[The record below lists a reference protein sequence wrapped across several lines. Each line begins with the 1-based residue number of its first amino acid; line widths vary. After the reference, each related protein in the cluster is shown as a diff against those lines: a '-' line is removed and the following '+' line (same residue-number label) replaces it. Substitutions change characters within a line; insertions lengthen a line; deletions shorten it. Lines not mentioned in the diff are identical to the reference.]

1 MAKDLGDTIGSVVGR
16 VAREAAQSI
25 ASDVRQS
32 RKSPLGGSRKSPLG
46 GMTGVAVGAG
56 LAAGVPLAV
65 KGASKLANGLNG
77 GNPLQ
82 KVTAAAS
89 NPVQKVTD
97 KAGEAAKG
105 VVDDKIKDAGGPGG
119 IAKEAGK
126 ALIPG
131 MGGGDDKDGGGG
143 KGGEPGVG
151 KGRRMPVQQ
160 AIDIGIP
167 VTATYNHFTQFE
179 EWPKFMH
186 RVQSVSQD
194 DETHLKF
201 KTKIWLFSREFT
213 AEIEE
218 QRPDE
223 RIEWHVTEGITHHGV
238 ATFHEL
244 APRLTRVE
252 INVDVEPSGLIEK
265 SARGMRHVK
274 RAIRADLHRF
284 KAYAMMNPEPEGE
297 WRGTIEDGEVK
308 EQGESESKQRESQ
321 SSRSSSRS
329 SGSGNGGSSRSRSG
343 TGSGSGSRSKAASSS
358 GGNRRTATSKSSKSS
373 KSPSSK
379 RSSSRSR
386 SASNGSNGGDP
397 KSSKSGSSSRRKS
410 GSRS

>member
-186 RVQSVSQD
+186 RAQSVSQD

-308 EQGESESKQRESQ
+308 EQGESEESESKQRESQ

-329 SGSGNGGSSRSRSG
+329 SGSGNGGSSGSRS
-343 TGSGSGSRSKAASSS
+343 SSRSKAASSS
-358 GGNRRTATSKSSKSS
+358 SGTRRTASKSS
-373 KSPSSK
+373 PGR
-379 RSSSRSR
+379 RSSSRSK
-386 SASNGSNGGDP
+386 SSSNGSDGGDP
-397 KSSKSGSSSRRKS
+397 SGSKSKSKSSSSRRKS

>member
-167 VTATYNHFTQFE
+167 VTAAYNHFTQFE

-186 RVQSVSQD
+186 RAQSVSQD

-308 EQGESESKQRESQ
+308 EQGESEESESKQRESQ

-329 SGSGNGGSSRSRSG
+329 SGSGNGGSSGSRS
-343 TGSGSGSRSKAASSS
+343 SSRSKAASSS
-358 GGNRRTATSKSSKSS
+358 SGTRRTASKSS
-373 KSPSSK
+373 PGR
-379 RSSSRSR
+379 RSSSRSK
-386 SASNGSNGGDP
+386 SSSNGSDGGDP
-397 KSSKSGSSSRRKS
+397 SGSKSKSSSSRRKS

>member
-1 MAKDLGDTIGSVVGR
+1 MAKDR
-16 VAREAAQSI
+16 
-25 ASDVRQS
+25 
-32 RKSPLGGSRKSPLG
+32 
-46 GMTGVAVGAG
+46 
-56 LAAGVPLAV
+56 
-65 KGASKLANGLNG
+65 
-77 GNPLQ
+77 NPGE
-82 KVTAAAS
+82 KV
-89 NPVQKVTD
+89 ND
-97 KAGEAAKG
+97 KAG
-105 VVDDKIKDAGGPGG
+105 DGG
-119 IAKEAGK
+119 
-126 ALIPG
+126 
-131 MGGGDDKDGGGG
+131 GGGG
-143 KGGEPGVG
+143 KGAQPGAG

-167 VTATYNHFTQFE
+167 VTAAYNHFTQFE

-223 RIEWHVTEGITHHGV
+223 RIQWNVTEGITHHGV

-284 KAYAMMNPEPEGE
+284 KAYVMMNEEPEGE

-308 EQGESESKQRESQ
+308 QQRESQ
-321 SSRSSSRS
+321 SSRSGSRRSDSDSSSGSSRSGTSRGSGSSRS
-329 SGSGNGGSSRSRSG
+329 SGSKSR
-343 TGSGSGSRSKAASSS
+343 SGSRSKAASSS
-358 GGNRRTATSKSSKSS
+358 SGTRRTASKSSSGR
-373 KSPSSK
+373 
-379 RSSSRSR
+379 RSSSRSK
-386 SASNGSNGGDP
+386 SASNGSDGGDP
-397 KSSKSGSSSRRKS
+397 SGSKSKSSSSHRKS

>member
-167 VTATYNHFTQFE
+167 VTAAYNHFTQFE

-186 RVQSVSQD
+186 RAQSVSQD

-329 SGSGNGGSSRSRSG
+329 SGSGNGGSSGSRS
-343 TGSGSGSRSKAASSS
+343 SSRSKAASSS
-358 GGNRRTATSKSSKSS
+358 SGTRRTASKSS
-373 KSPSSK
+373 PGR
-379 RSSSRSR
+379 RSSSRSK
-386 SASNGSNGGDP
+386 SSSNGSDGGDP
-397 KSSKSGSSSRRKS
+397 SGSKSKSSSSRRKS

>member
-1 MAKDLGDTIGSVVGR
+1 MAEDR
-16 VAREAAQSI
+16 
-25 ASDVRQS
+25 
-32 RKSPLGGSRKSPLG
+32 
-46 GMTGVAVGAG
+46 
-56 LAAGVPLAV
+56 
-65 KGASKLANGLNG
+65 NGE
-77 GNPLQ
+77 
-82 KVTAAAS
+82 KV
-89 NPVQKVTD
+89 N
-97 KAGEAAKG
+97 
-105 VVDDKIKDAGGPGG
+105 
-119 IAKEAGK
+119 
-126 ALIPG
+126 
-131 MGGGDDKDGGGG
+131 DKDGDGGGGG
-143 KGGEPGVG
+143 KGGEAGVG

-167 VTATYNHFTQFE
+167 VTAAYNHFTQFE

-329 SGSGNGGSSRSRSG
+329 SGSGSGNGGSSRSRS
-343 TGSGSGSRSKAASSS
+343 SSRSKAASSS

>member
-143 KGGEPGVG
+143 GKGGEPGVG

-167 VTATYNHFTQFE
+167 VTAAYNHFTQFE

-186 RVQSVSQD
+186 RAQSVSQD

-308 EQGESESKQRESQ
+308 EQGESEESESKQRESQ

-329 SGSGNGGSSRSRSG
+329 SGSGNGGSSGSR
-343 TGSGSGSRSKAASSS
+343 SGSRSKAASSS
-358 GGNRRTATSKSSKSS
+358 SGTRRTASKSS
-373 KSPSSK
+373 PGR
-379 RSSSRSR
+379 RSSSRSK
-386 SASNGSNGGDP
+386 SSSNGSDGGDP
-397 KSSKSGSSSRRKS
+397 SGSKSKSSSSRRKS

>member
-1 MAKDLGDTIGSVVGR
+1 MAEDR
-16 VAREAAQSI
+16 
-25 ASDVRQS
+25 
-32 RKSPLGGSRKSPLG
+32 
-46 GMTGVAVGAG
+46 
-56 LAAGVPLAV
+56 
-65 KGASKLANGLNG
+65 
-77 GNPLQ
+77 NPGE
-82 KVTAAAS
+82 KV
-89 NPVQKVTD
+89 N
-97 KAGEAAKG
+97 
-105 VVDDKIKDAGGPGG
+105 
-119 IAKEAGK
+119 
-126 ALIPG
+126 
-131 MGGGDDKDGGGG
+131 DKDGDGDGGGGG
-143 KGGEPGVG
+143 KGAQPGVG

-167 VTATYNHFTQFE
+167 VTAAYNHFTQFE

-223 RIEWHVTEGITHHGV
+223 RILWNVTEGITHHGV

-244 APRLTRVE
+244 APRLTRIE
-252 INVDVEPSGLIEK
+252 ISVDVEPSGLIEK

-284 KAYAMMNPEPEGE
+284 KAYVMMNEEPEGE

-308 EQGESESKQRESQ
+308 QQRESQ
-321 SSRSSSRS
+321 SSRSASRRSDSDSDSDSSSGSSRSGTNRGSGSSRS
-329 SGSGNGGSSRSRSG
+329 SGSKSR
-343 TGSGSGSRSKAASSS
+343 SGSRSKAASSS
-358 GGNRRTATSKSSKSS
+358 SGSRRTASKSS
-373 KSPSSK
+373 PGR
-379 RSSSRSR
+379 RSSSRSK
-386 SASNGSNGGDP
+386 SSSNGSDGGDP
-397 KSSKSGSSSRRKS
+397 SGSKSKSSSSRRKS

>member
-1 MAKDLGDTIGSVVGR
+1 MAKDR
-16 VAREAAQSI
+16 
-25 ASDVRQS
+25 
-32 RKSPLGGSRKSPLG
+32 
-46 GMTGVAVGAG
+46 
-56 LAAGVPLAV
+56 
-65 KGASKLANGLNG
+65 
-77 GNPLQ
+77 NPGE
-82 KVTAAAS
+82 KV
-89 NPVQKVTD
+89 ND
-97 KAGEAAKG
+97 KAG
-105 VVDDKIKDAGGPGG
+105 DGG
-119 IAKEAGK
+119 
-126 ALIPG
+126 
-131 MGGGDDKDGGGG
+131 GGGG
-143 KGGEPGVG
+143 KGAQPGAG

-167 VTATYNHFTQFE
+167 VTAAYNHFTQFE

-223 RIEWHVTEGITHHGV
+223 RIHWNVTEGITHHGV

-252 INVDVEPSGLIEK
+252 ISVDVEPSGLIEK

-284 KAYAMMNPEPEGE
+284 KAYVVMNEEPEGE

-308 EQGESESKQRESQ
+308 QQRESQ
-321 SSRSSSRS
+321 SSRSSSSRRSGNDSDSDSDRSGSRTS
-329 SGSGNGGSSRSRSG
+329 SGGR
-343 TGSGSGSRSKAASSS
+343 SGSRSKAASSS
-358 GGNRRTATSKSSKSS
+358 GGKRRTASKSS
-373 KSPSSK
+373 
-379 RSSSRSR
+379 
-386 SASNGSNGGDP
+386 SNGGDP
-397 KSSKSGSSSRRKS
+397 KSSKPGSSSRRKS

>member
-1 MAKDLGDTIGSVVGR
+1 MAEDRNPEKKVNDGDGDG
-16 VAREAAQSI
+16 
-25 ASDVRQS
+25 D
-32 RKSPLGGSRKSPLG
+32 
-46 GMTGVAVGAG
+46 
-56 LAAGVPLAV
+56 
-65 KGASKLANGLNG
+65 
-77 GNPLQ
+77 
-82 KVTAAAS
+82 
-89 NPVQKVTD
+89 
-97 KAGEAAKG
+97 
-105 VVDDKIKDAGGPGG
+105 
-119 IAKEAGK
+119 
-126 ALIPG
+126 
-131 MGGGDDKDGGGG
+131 GGGDKNGGGG
-143 KGGEPGVG
+143 KGGEVGVG

-167 VTATYNHFTQFE
+167 VTEAYNHFTQFE

-284 KAYAMMNPEPEGE
+284 KAYAVMNEEPEGE
-297 WRGTIEDGEVK
+297 WRGTIEGGEVK
-308 EQGESESKQRESQ
+308 QERESQ
-321 SSRSSSRS
+321 SSRSGSRR
-329 SGSGNGGSSRSRSG
+329 SGNGDDSDSGSSP
-343 TGSGSGSRSKAASSS
+343 KAASSS
-358 GGNRRTATSKSSKSS
+358 GGNRRTASKSS
-373 KSPSSK
+373 
-379 RSSSRSR
+379 
-386 SASNGSNGGDP
+386 SNGGDS

>member
-1 MAKDLGDTIGSVVGR
+1 MAKDLGDTIGTMVGR
-16 VAREAAQSI
+16 VAREAAQSVT
-25 ASDVRQS
+25 SDKS
-32 RKSPLGGSRKSPLG
+32 KKSPFGGSGKSPLG
-46 GMTGVAVGAG
+46 GMTGVAAGAG
-56 LAAGVPLAV
+56 LAAAVPLAV
-65 KGASKLANGLNG
+65 KGVSKLAKGGLNG
-77 GNPLQ
+77 GG
-82 KVTAAAS
+82 
-89 NPVQKVTD
+89 NPVKNVTE
-97 KAGEAAKG
+97 KATNKLSDTAKG
-105 VVDDKIKDAGGPGG
+105 VVDDKIKDAGGPSG

-126 ALIPG
+126 SVIPG

-143 KGGEPGVG
+143 SNEPGVG

-160 AIDIGIP
+160 AIDVP
-167 VTATYNHFTQFE
+167 VPVNVAYNQFTQFE

-186 RVQSVSQD
+186 RVQSVSQE

-223 RIEWHVTEGITHHGV
+223 RILWNVTEGITHHGV

-244 APRLTRVE
+244 APRLTRIE

-274 RAIRADLHRF
+274 RAIRADLHRY
-284 KAYAMMNPEPEGE
+284 KAYTMMHEEADGE

-308 EQGESESKQRESQ
+308 EEAESESKERESQ
-321 SSRSSSRS
+321 SSRSSSRRS
-329 SGSGNGGSSRSRSG
+329 SGDRRAGDSKSRSG
-343 TGSGSGSRSKAASSS
+343 SKSGSGSRSSSRSKPASSS
-358 GGNRRTATSKSSKSS
+358 SGNRRTASKSS
-373 KSPSSK
+373 SSK

-386 SASNGSNGGDP
+386 GSSNGSNGGDP
-397 KSSKSGSSSRRKS
+397 SGSKSKSSSSRRKS

>member
-1 MAKDLGDTIGSVVGR
+1 MAED
-16 VAREAAQSI
+16 Q
-25 ASDVRQS
+25 
-32 RKSPLGGSRKSPLG
+32 
-46 GMTGVAVGAG
+46 
-56 LAAGVPLAV
+56 
-65 KGASKLANGLNG
+65 
-77 GNPLQ
+77 NPEK
-82 KVTAAAS
+82 KV
-89 NPVQKVTD
+89 ND
-97 KAGEAAKG
+97 KAGDG
-105 VVDDKIKDAGGPGG
+105 N
-119 IAKEAGK
+119 
-126 ALIPG
+126 
-131 MGGGDDKDGGGG
+131 GGDKNDGGGGGG
-143 KGGEPGVG
+143 KGGESGVG

-160 AIDIGIP
+160 AIDIGVP
-167 VTATYNHFTQFE
+167 VTEVYNHFTQFE
-179 EWPKFMH
+179 EWPSFMH

-308 EQGESESKQRESQ
+308 QQRESQ
-321 SSRSSSRS
+321 SSRSGSRRSSNGDDSDSDSGSSKSRS
-329 SGSGNGGSSRSRSG
+329 D
-343 TGSGSGSRSKAASSS
+343 SRSKAASSS
-358 GGNRRTATSKSSKSS
+358 GGNRRTASKSS
-373 KSPSSK
+373 
-379 RSSSRSR
+379 
-386 SASNGSNGGDP
+386 SNSGDP

>member
-1 MAKDLGDTIGSVVGR
+1 MAEDRNADEKVNDKDGDG
-16 VAREAAQSI
+16 
-25 ASDVRQS
+25 
-32 RKSPLGGSRKSPLG
+32 
-46 GMTGVAVGAG
+46 GAG
-56 LAAGVPLAV
+56 G
-65 KGASKLANGLNG
+65 
-77 GNPLQ
+77 
-82 KVTAAAS
+82 
-89 NPVQKVTD
+89 
-97 KAGEAAKG
+97 
-105 VVDDKIKDAGGPGG
+105 
-119 IAKEAGK
+119 
-126 ALIPG
+126 
-131 MGGGDDKDGGGG
+131 GGGG
-143 KGGEPGVG
+143 KGAQPGVG

-167 VTATYNHFTQFE
+167 VTAAYNHFTQFE

-223 RIEWHVTEGITHHGV
+223 RIQWNVTEGITHHGV
-238 ATFHEL
+238 ATFHEI

-284 KAYAMMNPEPEGE
+284 KAYVMMNEEPEGE

-308 EQGESESKQRESQ
+308 QQRESQ
-321 SSRSSSRS
+321 SSRSGSRRSDSDSSSSGSSRSGTSRGSGSSRS
-329 SGSGNGGSSRSRSG
+329 SGSKSR
-343 TGSGSGSRSKAASSS
+343 SGSRSKAASSS
-358 GGNRRTATSKSSKSS
+358 SGTRRTAAKSSPGRS
-373 KSPSSK
+373 
-379 RSSSRSR
+379 SSSRSK
-386 SASNGSNGGDP
+386 SSSNGSDGGDP
-397 KSSKSGSSSRRKS
+397 SGSKSKSSSSRRKS

>member
-1 MAKDLGDTIGSVVGR
+1 MAKDRDPV
-16 VAREAAQSI
+16 E
-25 ASDVRQS
+25 
-32 RKSPLGGSRKSPLG
+32 
-46 GMTGVAVGAG
+46 
-56 LAAGVPLAV
+56 
-65 KGASKLANGLNG
+65 
-77 GNPLQ
+77 
-82 KVTAAAS
+82 KV
-89 NPVQKVTD
+89 N
-97 KAGEAAKG
+97 
-105 VVDDKIKDAGGPGG
+105 
-119 IAKEAGK
+119 
-126 ALIPG
+126 
-131 MGGGDDKDGGGG
+131 DKDGDGDGEGGGGG
-143 KGGEPGVG
+143 KGAQPGVG

-167 VTATYNHFTQFE
+167 VTAAYNHFTQFE

-223 RIEWHVTEGITHHGV
+223 RIQWNVTEGITHHGV
-238 ATFHEL
+238 ATFHEI

-252 INVDVEPSGLIEK
+252 INVDVDPSGLIEK

-284 KAYAMMNPEPEGE
+284 KAHVMMNDEPEGG

-308 EQGESESKQRESQ
+308 QQRESQ
-321 SSRSSSRS
+321 NSRSDSRRSDSDSSSSSRSSRSGSSRGSGSSRS
-329 SGSGNGGSSRSRSG
+329 SGSKSR
-343 TGSGSGSRSKAASSS
+343 SGSRSKAASSS
-358 GGNRRTATSKSSKSS
+358 SGTRRTASKSS
-373 KSPSSK
+373 PGR
-379 RSSSRSR
+379 RSSSRSK
-386 SASNGSNGGDP
+386 SSSNGSDGGDP
-397 KSSKSGSSSRRKS
+397 SGSKSKSSSSRRKS

>member
-1 MAKDLGDTIGSVVGR
+1 MAKDR
-16 VAREAAQSI
+16 
-25 ASDVRQS
+25 
-32 RKSPLGGSRKSPLG
+32 
-46 GMTGVAVGAG
+46 
-56 LAAGVPLAV
+56 
-65 KGASKLANGLNG
+65 
-77 GNPLQ
+77 
-82 KVTAAAS
+82 
-89 NPVQKVTD
+89 NPVEKVND
-97 KAGEAAKG
+97 KAG
-105 VVDDKIKDAGGPGG
+105 DGG
-119 IAKEAGK
+119 
-126 ALIPG
+126 
-131 MGGGDDKDGGGG
+131 GGGG
-143 KGGEPGVG
+143 KGAQPAVG

-167 VTATYNHFTQFE
+167 VTEAYNHFTQFE

-284 KAYAMMNPEPEGE
+284 KAYTMMQEEADGE

-308 EQGESESKQRESQ
+308 QQRESQ
-321 SSRSSSRS
+321 SSRSGSRRSDSDSSS
-329 SGSGNGGSSRSRSG
+329 SGSSRSG
-343 TGSGSGSRSKAASSS
+343 TSRGSGSSRTSGSKSRSGSRSKAASSS
-358 GGNRRTATSKSSKSS
+358 SGNRRTASKSSSGR
-373 KSPSSK
+373 
-379 RSSSRSR
+379 RSSSRSK
-386 SASNGSNGGDP
+386 SSSNGSDGDP
-397 KSSKSGSSSRRKS
+397 SGSKSKSSSSHRKS

>member
-1 MAKDLGDTIGSVVGR
+1 MAKDLGDTIGSAVGR
-16 VAREAAQSI
+16 VAREAAQSVTN
-25 ASDVRQS
+25 DVRKS
-32 RKSPLGGSRKSPLG
+32 RKGKGSLG

-65 KGASKLANGLNG
+65 KGASKLVNGLNG
-77 GNPLQ
+77 
-82 KVTAAAS
+82 AS
-89 NPVQKVTD
+89 NPVKKATD
-97 KAGEAAKG
+97 KLTDTAKG
-105 VVDDKIKDAGGPGG
+105 VVDEKVQDAGGPGG

-126 ALIPG
+126 SLIPG
-131 MGGGDDKDGGGG
+131 MSSDSGGDGDGGGG
-143 KGGEPGVG
+143 GSNEPGVG

-160 AIDIGIP
+160 AIDVGVP
-167 VTATYNHFTQFE
+167 VSVAYNQFTQFE

-186 RVQSVSQD
+186 RVQSLSQE
-194 DETHLKF
+194 DETHIKV

-213 AEIEE
+213 AEIED

-252 INVDVEPSGLIEK
+252 ISIDIEPSGLIEK

-284 KAYAMMNPEPEGE
+284 KAYTMMHEEADGE

-308 EQGESESKQRESQ
+308 KQRESQ

-329 SGSGNGGSSRSRSG
+329 RGSGNGN
-343 TGSGSGSRSKAASSS
+343 GSRSKAASSS
-358 GGNRRTATSKSSKSS
+358 SGNRRTASKSSKSAKSSKSS

-386 SASNGSNGGDP
+386 SSSSGSNGGDP
-397 KSSKSGSSSRRKS
+397 SSSKSSSSRRKT

>member
-143 KGGEPGVG
+143 GKGGEPGVG

-186 RVQSVSQD
+186 RAQSVSQD

-297 WRGTIEDGEVK
+297 WRGTIEDSEVK
-308 EQGESESKQRESQ
+308 EQGESEESESKQRESQ

-329 SGSGNGGSSRSRSG
+329 SGSGNGGSSGSR
-343 TGSGSGSRSKAASSS
+343 SGSRSKAASSS
-358 GGNRRTATSKSSKSS
+358 SGTRRTASKSS
-373 KSPSSK
+373 PGR
-379 RSSSRSR
+379 RSSSRSK
-386 SASNGSNGGDP
+386 SSSNGSDGGDP
-397 KSSKSGSSSRRKS
+397 SGSESKSSSSRRKS

>member
-1 MAKDLGDTIGSVVGR
+1 MAEDR
-16 VAREAAQSI
+16 
-25 ASDVRQS
+25 
-32 RKSPLGGSRKSPLG
+32 
-46 GMTGVAVGAG
+46 
-56 LAAGVPLAV
+56 
-65 KGASKLANGLNG
+65 NGE
-77 GNPLQ
+77 
-82 KVTAAAS
+82 KV
-89 NPVQKVTD
+89 N
-97 KAGEAAKG
+97 
-105 VVDDKIKDAGGPGG
+105 
-119 IAKEAGK
+119 
-126 ALIPG
+126 
-131 MGGGDDKDGGGG
+131 DKDGDGDGGGGSGG
-143 KGGEPGVG
+143 KGGEAGVG

-167 VTATYNHFTQFE
+167 VTAAYNHFTQFE

-186 RVQSVSQD
+186 RAQSVSQD

-329 SGSGNGGSSRSRSG
+329 SGSGNGGSSGSR
-343 TGSGSGSRSKAASSS
+343 SGSRSKAASSS
-358 GGNRRTATSKSSKSS
+358 SGNRRTAASKSSKSS